1 MLQTAKSHA
10 YVLREKAMEALRREL
25 KNDEDAASPLF
36 ARMLLEACEAA
47 LGEDV
52 RAKLGGAE

>member
-1 MLQTAKSHA
+1 MLIPNGA
-10 YVLREKAMEALRREL
+10 LREKAMEALRREL
-25 KNDEDAASPLF
+25 KDDEDAGTPLF
-36 ARMLLEACEAA
+36 ARMLLEACEAS